1 MGHARGEPVYP
12 FLRFAQTVLLSG
24 NLGTFNEWQR
34 VRKVR
39 RIGAP
44 SFTYLLVRLPKAPT
58 KVRE

>member
-1 MGHARGEPVYP
+1 MYP

-44 SFTYLLVRLPKAPT
+44 SFTCLLYGFLRAPA